1 MMQKIQDYAE
11 ALFAGFDKTAQ
22 RGRKVGTQAGAPYF
36 TGGIGPVRA
45 WLITILGVVATVLGI
60 VVVVIDPEVRS
71 AAASIIV
78 IFALVAVFGITLL
91 VLQHL
96 NRHR

>member
-1 MMQKIQDYAE
+1 MMRRIQDYAE
-11 ALFAGFDKTAQ
+11 ALFAGFDKTAA
-22 RGRKVGTQAGAPYF
+22 RGSKVVAGEGAPYF

-45 WLITILGVVATVLGI
+45 WLIAILGVVATGVGI
-60 VVVVIDPEVRS
+60 FVFVIDPEVRS
-71 AAASIIV
+71 AAASVIV